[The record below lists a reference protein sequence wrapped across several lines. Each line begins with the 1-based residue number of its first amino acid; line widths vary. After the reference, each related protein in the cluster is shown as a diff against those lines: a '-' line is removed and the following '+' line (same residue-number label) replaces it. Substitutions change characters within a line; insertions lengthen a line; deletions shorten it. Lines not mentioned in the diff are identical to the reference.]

1 MADAGI
7 EPTLFFCLFLV
18 LRRNALHSNN
28 ELKTWRLATV
38 VLVLLAAFVFFSQRF
53 IGRFDPLG
61 AVKGY
66 KQRNRHC
73 PAVWRGN
80 EGIRVLS
87 VQACFAV

>member
-53 IGRFDPLG
+53 IGRFFDT
-61 AVKGY
+61 VSEIFIFY
-66 KQRNRHC
+66 V
-73 PAVWRGN
+73 PAFLIVLLFLYLRRRP
-80 EGIRVLS
+80 RV
-87 VQACFAV
+87 